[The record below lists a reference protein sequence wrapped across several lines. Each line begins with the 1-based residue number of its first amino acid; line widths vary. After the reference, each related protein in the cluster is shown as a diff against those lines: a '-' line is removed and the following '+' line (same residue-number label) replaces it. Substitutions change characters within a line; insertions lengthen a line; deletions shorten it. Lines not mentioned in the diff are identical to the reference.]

1 MFDID
6 PKIITF
12 FTIPLSYFIVI
23 FSVLLIQW
31 GMVNLIGR
39 HIGRISFNHPKL
51 VRAMNWWGVFIHE
64 LSHALTAI
72 ATLNKVKEFKV
83 TSSGGH
89 VVHDI
94 SGRFGF
100 FQWAAA
106 QSISLAPAFVPPII
120 VALLMHYLGYIDFT
134 RVNFNAGDPVS
145 IIYSLYLDHM
155 PFIIRTTGWLFVNL
169 NYARI
174 ENLLLLLFLMF
185 SFSSAKPSSIS
196 GKKGTQGDIQSV
208 IQMSIKFPVYT
219 LLFMLLSIL
228 IFWILFRYSVP
239 MFSIVITYLLL
250 LPVLPIF
257 GLVFNY
263 LFITLVNLFDRSSLL
278 RIIIALAASVL
289 VYAGLTQYFAPK
301 YIINISSIATLLGV
315 LKLLR

>member
-1 MFDID
+1 MVDID

-12 FTIPLSYFIVI
+12 FAIPLSYFIVI

-31 GMVNLIGR
+31 VMVNLIGS

-94 SGRFGF
+94 RVGF
-100 FQWAAA
+100 LGWLGA

-134 RVNFNAGDPVS
+134 QFNFNASDPVS
-145 IIYSLYLDHM
+145 IINTMYLDLI
-155 PFIIRTTGWLFVNL
+155 PYIIKTTGWLLVNL
-169 NYARI
+169 DYSKVGNF
-174 ENLLLLLFLMF
+174 LLLLFL
-185 SFSSAKPSSIS
+185 
-196 GKKGTQGDIQSV
+196 T
-208 IQMSIKFPVYT
+208 
-219 LLFMLLSIL
+219 
-228 IFWILFRYSVP
+228 
-239 MFSIVITYLLL
+239 
-250 LPVLPIF
+250 
-257 GLVFNY
+257 
-263 LFITLVNLFDRSSLL
+263 
-278 RIIIALAASVL
+278 
-289 VYAGLTQYFAPK
+289 
-301 YIINISSIATLLGV
+301 
-315 LKLLR
+315 

>member
-1 MFDID
+1 MVDID

-12 FTIPLSYFIVI
+12 FATPLSYFIVI

-39 HIGRISFNHPKL
+39 YIGRISFNHPKL
-51 VRAMNWWGVFIHE
+51 VRTMNWWGVFIHE

-94 SGRFGF
+94 RVGF
-100 FQWAAA
+100 FGWLGA

-120 VALLMHYLGYIDFT
+120 AALLMHYLGYIDFT

-145 IIYSLYLDHM
+145 IINSLYLDLI

-169 NYARI
+169 DYTKIN
-174 ENLLLLLFLMF
+174 NLILLLFLMF

-196 GKKGTQGDIQSV
+196 GKSGTQGDIQSV

-219 LLFMLLSIL
+219 LLFLLFSIL
-228 IFWILFRYSVP
+228 SFWILFSYN
-239 MFSIVITYLLL
+239 MLLFSIIFTYMLL
-250 LPVLPIF
+250 LPVLSIF

-263 LFITLVNLFDRSSLL
+263 LFVILVNLFDRSSIFK
-278 RIIIALAASVL
+278 IIIALAAFVL
-289 VYAGLTQYFAPK
+289 VYIGLRQYSVAQ
-301 YIINISSIATLLGV
+301 YLANISSITTLFGI

>member
-31 GMVNLIGR
+31 GMVNMIGR
-39 HIGRISFNHPKL
+39 YIGRVSFNHPKL

-89 VVHDI
+89 VVHDT
-94 SGRFGF
+94 RVGF
-100 FQWAAA
+100 FGWLAA

-120 VALLMHYLGYIDFT
+120 VALLMHYMGYIDFT
-134 RVNFNAGDPVS
+134 RVNFNASDPVS
-145 IIYSLYLDHM
+145 IIYAMYLNLI
-155 PFIIRTTGWLFVNL
+155 PYIIETTGWLFVNL
-169 NYARI
+169 NYAKVG
-174 ENLLLLLFLMF
+174 NFLLLLFLTF
-185 SFSSAKPSSIS
+185 SFSSAIPSSIS
-196 GKKGTQGDIQSV
+196 AKSGTQGDIQSV
-208 IQMSIKFPVYT
+208 IQMFIKFPVYT
-219 LLFMLLSIL
+219 ILFMLLSI
-228 IFWILFRYSVP
+228 ISFWILFTYNIQL
-239 MFSIVITYLLL
+239 FSIVLTYMLL
-250 LPVLPIF
+250 LPVLSIF
-257 GLVFNY
+257 GLLFNY
-263 LFITLVNLFDRSSLL
+263 LFIVIINLFDRSSIMK
-278 RIIIALAASVL
+278 IIIALAAFVL
-289 VYAGLTQYFAPK
+289 VYVGMIQYSTAQ
-301 YIINISSIATLLGV
+301 YIINISSIAVLVGV

>member
-6 PKIITF
+6 PKILTF
-12 FTIPLSYFIVI
+12 FIIPLSYFIVI
-23 FSVLLIQW
+23 FSILLIQW

-64 LSHALTAI
+64 LSHAVTAI
-72 ATLNKVKEFKV
+72 ATLNRVSEFKV

-100 FQWAAA
+100 FGWLAA
-106 QSISLAPAFVPPII
+106 QSISLAPAFVPTII

-134 RVNFNAGDPVS
+134 RVNFIAGDPVS
-145 IIYSLYLDHM
+145 IIYSLYLDLI
-155 PFIIRTTGWLFVNL
+155 PFIIRTTGWLFMNL
-169 NYARI
+169 DYTKI
-174 ENLLLLLFLMF
+174 HNLILLLFLMF

-196 GKKGTQGDIQSV
+196 GKSGTQGDIQSV

-219 LLFMLLSIL
+219 LLFLLLSIL
-228 IFWILFRYSVP
+228 SFWILFNNNLLL
-239 MFSIVITYLLL
+239 FSIVFTYMLL
-250 LPVLPIF
+250 LPVLSIF
-257 GLVFNY
+257 GLAFNY
-263 LFITLVNLFDRSSLL
+263 LFIVLVNLFDRSSIFK
-278 RIIIALAASVL
+278 IIIALAAFVL
-289 VYAGLTQYFAPK
+289 VYIGLRQYSGVQ
-301 YIINISSIATLLGV
+301 YIINISSIVVIVGI
-315 LKLLR
+315 LKFLR

>member
-12 FTIPLSYFIVI
+12 FAIPLSYFIVI

-39 HIGRISFNHPKL
+39 HIGGISFNHPKL

-94 SGRFGF
+94 RFGF
-100 FQWAAA
+100 FGWLAA

-134 RVNFNAGDPVS
+134 HVNFNAGDPVS
-145 IIYSLYLDHM
+145 IIYALYLDLI
-155 PFIIRTTGWLFVNL
+155 PYIIETTGWLFMNL
-169 NYARI
+169 NYLKI
-174 ENLLLLLFLMF
+174 GNFLLLLFLMF

-196 GKKGTQGDIQSV
+196 GKAGNQGDIQSV
-208 IQMSIKFPVYT
+208 IRMSIKFPVYT
-219 LLFMLLSIL
+219 LLFMLISIL
-228 IFWILFRYSVP
+228 SFWVLFMYNIP
-239 MFSIVITYLLL
+239 LFSIILTYLLL
-250 LPVLPIF
+250 LPVLSIF

-263 LFITLVNLFDRSSLL
+263 LFIILVNMFDRSSAF

-289 VYAGLTQYFAPK
+289 VYAGMTQYFAAQ
-301 YIINISSIATLLGV
+301 YIINISSIAVLAGI